1 MFAAFRAGSGAGGVG
16 HGSSPISHLSGTM
29 KALLEA
35 SPAFRTWGRSWEEGG
50 LKKPRQ
56 D

>member
-1 MFAAFRAGSGAGGVG
+1 MFAAHRAGSGAGGVG

-29 KALLEA
+29 KALLKV
-35 SPAFRTWGRSWEEGG
+35 SPAFRAWGRRWEEGG